1 MEPSPS
7 LAATIVLRSSQ
18 GEAHFGARVAID
30 PASGSMRADVVED
43 APPVPDAPMHASLRA
58 ASGRWLLDAAP
69 EGRISING
77 VAVAGARIV
86 NAGDV
91 ITIAGS
97 QYLVEEAQPRNLALR
112 HFELDGLVFE
122 RQTQRA
128 HAG

>member
-7 LAATIVLRSSQ
+7 LAATIVLRSAQ
-18 GEAHFGARVAID
+18 GDAHFGAHVIID
-30 PASGSMRADVVED
+30 PTSGSMRADVED
-43 APPVPDAPMHASLRA
+43 APAVPDAPAQASLRA

-69 EGRISING
+69 EGRLSING

-97 QYLVEEAQPRNLALR
+97 QYLVEE
-112 HFELDGLVFE
+112 
-122 RQTQRA
+122 
-128 HAG
+128 